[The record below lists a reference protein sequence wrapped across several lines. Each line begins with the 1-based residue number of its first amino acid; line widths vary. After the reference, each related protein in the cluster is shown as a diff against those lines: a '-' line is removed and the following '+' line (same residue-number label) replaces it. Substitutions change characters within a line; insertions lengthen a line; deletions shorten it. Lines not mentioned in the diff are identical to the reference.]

1 MALREDYDWESLV
14 NDSERLVILELEKQL
29 ATAEG
34 QCMCQDC
41 VLDMAAFALNK
52 VKPSY
57 RVSLLGSVY
66 AKQSAKAEHAEAVRH
81 AVEEAIKKVHANPSH
96 D

>member
-1 MALREDYDWESLV
+1 
-14 NDSERLVILELEKQL
+14 VILELEKQL

-52 VKPSY
+52 VKPAY

-66 AKQSAKAEHAEAVRH
+66 AKQSSKAEHADAVRH
-81 AVEEAIKKVHANPSH
+81 AVEEAITKVHANPSH